1 MKKQRVILRADADKK
16 AGFGHFI
23 RSLALAGYL
32 KDDFNCC
39 FASYNSDLKSLSRY
53 QLTEII
59 KICSPFVVKGKTLE
73 EFNEDFL
80 EQLHPTDIVVL
91 DNYYFSTE
99 YQQSI
104 KDKGYRL
111 VCIDDMRDRHMVCD
125 LLITP
130 SPLSREDFSLEDHTV
145 FRGGVEWAFL
155 REPFLSPLS
164 VRNVSTQINSIAIAM
179 GGADTFNLTDKFIR
193 IIHSVLPRVQ
203 IHAICGDS
211 VTVNEESRRIAI
223 IHKDATA
230 QEIVN
235 LFDNADIGIF
245 PASTVA
251 IEAFSRKLPVIA
263 GYYVDNQKAFYE
275 VGKQRKYFAPLGCL
289 LDESESIAQRLIRV
303 LHDDRPMPVIMNF
316 RAQRERI
323 IELFHQ
329 LKER

>member
-1 MKKQRVILRADADKK
+1 MKQRVILRADSDKNI
-16 AGFGHFI
+16 GLGHFI

-32 KDDFNCC
+32 KDNFDCC
-39 FASYNSDLKSLSRY
+39 FASYNSDLKALSKY
-53 QLTEII
+53 QLTEILRV
-59 KICSPFVVKGKTLE
+59 CVPFVVNGKTLE
-73 EFNEDFL
+73 DFNEDFL
-80 EQLHPTDIVVL
+80 EQLHPSDIVVL

-99 YQQSI
+99 YQQKI
-104 KDKGYRL
+104 KDKGCRL
-111 VCIDDMRDRHMVCD
+111 VCIDDMHDRHMVCD
-125 LLITP
+125 MLITP
-130 SPLSREDFSLEDHTV
+130 SPLTREEFSLEDHTV

-155 REPFLSPLS
+155 REPFLSPLP
-164 VRNVSTQINSIAIAM
+164 VRNVSEQINSIAIAM
-179 GGADTFNLTDKFIR
+179 GGADAFNLTDKFIH

-211 VTVNEESRRIAI
+211 VIINEESKRIAY
-223 IHKDATA
+223 IHKNVSA

-275 VGKQRKYFAPLGCL
+275 VGKQRRYFAPLGCL
-289 LDESESIAQRLIRV
+289 LDDSESIVQRLIRV
-303 LHDDRPMPVIMNF
+303 FHEDRPMPVVINF

-323 IELFHQ
+323 IELFNQ
-329 LKER
+329 L